1 MGVARGVARILS
13 FLSGARTDSFQV
25 RGRGADFF
33 FHFVGAI
40 LLLFVSEFMD
50 LIQVPGRGADS
61 FVFQILFVFSVIQ
74 VRGRGATGGGARE
87 LLGAPASHPDLPP
100 AALRVGPRYR
110 K

>member
-40 LLLFVSEFMD
+40 LLLFVFEFMD

-61 FVFQILFVFSVIQ
+61 FVYQILFYFLCDSGA
-74 VRGRGATGGGARE
+74 RTGSYGRRSAGATWSAC
-87 LLGAPASHPDLPP
+87 LPS
-100 AALRVGPRYR
+100 
-110 K
+110 

>member
-1 MGVARGVARILS
+1 MELIFFFILYELFYFYS
-13 FLSGARTDSFQV
+13 FLN
-25 RGRGADFF
+25 
-33 FHFVGAI
+33 
-40 LLLFVSEFMD
+40 LW
-50 LIQVPGRGADS
+50 
-61 FVFQILFVFSVIQ
+61 ILFRCQDGELIPLCFNFYFFFSVIQ